1 MSMTYKTATG
11 VYSESELAVVI
22 WSNPK
27 VSKRP
32 QSRRLETM
40 TSPNSRFPM
49 AFPITSLTKHHAWKD
64 AKLAKTVE
72 DIDRSISN
80 TSRQSPIIVSLPL
93 ARQAFGW
100 EHFYVPTEYVEMKE
114 PS

>member
-11 VYSESELAVVI
+11 IYSESELAVVI

-27 VSKRP
+27 ISKRP

-49 AFPITSLTKHHAWKD
+49 AFPISSLTKHHAWKD
-64 AKLAKTVE
+64 AKIAKTPE
-72 DIDRSISN
+72 DIDRSIES
-80 TSRQSPIIVSLPL
+80 TSRRSPIIVSLPL

-100 EHFYVPTEYVEMKE
+100 EHFYVPTEYVEIE
-114 PS
+114 G